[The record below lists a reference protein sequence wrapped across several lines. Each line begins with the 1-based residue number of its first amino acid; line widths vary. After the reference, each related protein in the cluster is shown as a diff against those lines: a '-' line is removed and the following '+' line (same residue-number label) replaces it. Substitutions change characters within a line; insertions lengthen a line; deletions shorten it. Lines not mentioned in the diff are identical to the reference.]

1 MKLNLDRYVPG
12 LLLWLSNK
20 MASSA
25 SSLYRTHFDL
35 GVADWRVLSYF
46 EIHSWSTASSACD
59 LMGLDKAAVSRSV
72 ALLQE
77 RGFLKSRP
85 LGLRKIEI
93 VERIPE
99 IQHGISATRDFLSS
113 CWIDEVGCKEGI
125 VHLDSYKKKWNN
137 VLQCW
142 MDEPLHDI
150 HSEAADSFRQA
161 AQTFVNNSSGVR
173 PGARPKRRNRSGMA
187 A

>member
-1 MKLNLDRYVPG
+1 MKLDLDRYVPG

-25 SSLYRTHFDL
+25 SSLYRARFDM

-46 EIHSWSTASSACD
+46 EIYPWSTASSACD

-85 LGLRKIEI
+85 LGLRKIEYATTPAGKKQHDRI
-93 VERIPE
+93 IRLATAREEALLTGFSPEERAALI
-99 IQHGISATRDFLSS
+99 GYLNRMLANLDAVRD
-113 CWIDEVGCKEGI
+113 VGR
-125 VHLDSYKKKWNN
+125 DSG
-137 VLQCW
+137 
-142 MDEPLHDI
+142 H
-150 HSEAADSFRQA
+150 
-161 AQTFVNNSSGVR
+161 
-173 PGARPKRRNRSGMA
+173 
-187 A
+187 

>member
-85 LGLRKIEI
+85 LGLRKIAHRKADNPYPLYPWLPFWELVAEEGADVI
-93 VERIPE
+93 VNSDAHRPQDLQSRTAEA
-99 IQHGISATRDFLSS
+99 HGIVAQLGLRHVEPARIGTR
-113 CWIDEVGCKEGI
+113 
-125 VHLDSYKKKWNN
+125 
-137 VLQCW
+137 
-142 MDEPLHDI
+142 
-150 HSEAADSFRQA
+150 
-161 AQTFVNNSSGVR
+161 
-173 PGARPKRRNRSGMA
+173 RR
-187 A
+187 